1 MGLLLCVCTGH
12 DSIEIANVYI
22 LTVFTVFWKG
32 DSLYCNA
39 TICRQ
44 LPNPQ
49 YGGSGGCGDHIYIYY
64 LKFKNNAL
72 LGAQI

>member
-12 DSIEIANVYI
+12 DSIEIANVHI

-49 YGGSGGCGDHIYIYY
+49 YGGSGGCGDHIYIY
-64 LKFKNNAL
+64 
-72 LGAQI
+72 II